1 MISTLCKQIKQ
12 YKRETILTPILVAIE
27 VVLDILIP
35 FLMSKMV
42 NEGVNTGDMA
52 VVWNYGL
59 LMLLCAV
66 GALITG
72 GLSGKYAAV
81 ASAGFAKTCATRNF
95 ATFRTSRFPILTSI
109 LPAA

>member
-12 YKRETILTPILVAIE
+12 YKRETHSRRRFGGHRSLPR
-27 VVLDILIP
+27 DILIP

-59 LMLLCAV
+59 LMPLCAV

-72 GLSGKYAAV
+72 GLSGN
-81 ASAGFAKTCATRNF
+81 TQRR
-95 ATFRTSRFPILTSI
+95 FRRFCQK
-109 LPAA
+109 PARRGIPQHSELLVFQY